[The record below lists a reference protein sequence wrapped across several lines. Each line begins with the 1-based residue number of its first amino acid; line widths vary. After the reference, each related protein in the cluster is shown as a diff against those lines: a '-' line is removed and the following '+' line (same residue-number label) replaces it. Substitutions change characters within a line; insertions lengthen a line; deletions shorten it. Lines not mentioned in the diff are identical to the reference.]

1 MVKFTR
7 NSKGFRQVLN
17 SQAVESVVS
26 DAAQRM
32 VAEADGYGQPAL
44 SKKYGYKVGHTDR
57 ARAIVFTD
65 SPHAMRSNLKHN
77 TLVKVMGEV
86 RL

>member
-1 MVKFTR
+1 MVDFTPYR
-7 NSKGFRQVLN
+7 KGIKQVLT
-17 SQAVESVVS
+17 SQAVESMVS
-26 DAAQRM
+26 DVAQLM
-32 VAEADGYGQPAL
+32 VAAADGYGQPAL

-57 ARAIVFTD
+57 ARAIVFPET
-65 SPHAMRSNLKHN
+65 PHAMRSNLKHN